1 MIEERGSQ
9 VRGLMKKGTF
19 ATYTENM
26 ELHFKIFVYAK
37 LIVIQ
42 TETIIPYNV
51 VESLERSNG
60 ALSTGLESSTY
71 LSTCGTINRD
81 TNCLNPELNLLV
93 PKLPAWFI

>member
-42 TETIIPYNV
+42 TETIIPYNA

-60 ALSTGLESSTY
+60 ALSTGLVSRVPTY
-71 LSTCGTINRD
+71 LHVVQSIEILIVSI
-81 TNCLNPELNLLV
+81 LN
-93 PKLPAWFI
+93 